1 MPLIS
6 AVIWVVMAMNV
17 SALEC
22 FCCNDTLRIYM
33 VTWQNNGSLAF
44 TSDILETLLLVY
56 PFMYMWL
63 RELAQGRMNEI
74 AHAQDLAF

>member
-1 MPLIS
+1 
-6 AVIWVVMAMNV
+6 
-17 SALEC
+17 
-22 FCCNDTLRIYM
+22 M

-74 AHAQDLAF
+74 AHASKQEEEDSNSF